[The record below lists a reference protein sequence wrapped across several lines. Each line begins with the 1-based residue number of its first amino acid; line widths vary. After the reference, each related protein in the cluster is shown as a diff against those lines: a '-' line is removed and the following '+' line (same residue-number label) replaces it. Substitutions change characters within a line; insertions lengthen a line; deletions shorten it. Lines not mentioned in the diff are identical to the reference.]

1 MSRVLAT
8 VCFMGVVMMSIATL
22 AAAAGQEAL
31 RIGDP
36 LPVSVDIS

>member
-31 RIGDP
+31 RIRS
-36 LPVSVDIS
+36 PVSVDIS